1 MANDINFRNQREFKK
16 ETNLYVVEPLTK
28 TTVSWKELSDVS
40 DNKKATILDLTELKG
55 MNLYAKLVNQ
65 GECRYWKLFIVFHKK
80 VDILYVETFAL
91 NPINVYIP

>member
-16 ETNLYVVEPLTK
+16 ETNLYEVEPLTK
-28 TTVSWKELSDVS
+28 TTVSWKEISDVS

-55 MNLYAKLVNQ
+55 RNLYAKLVAKGGN
-65 GECRYWKLFIVFHKK
+65 RYWKLFIVFHEK

-91 NPINVYIP
+91 NPVSIYIP